1 MQFDSLK
8 RRDFITLLGGAAAAW
23 PIAARAQQAA
33 MPVIGFLHPASPD
46 RFADRLRGFRQGLK
60 DAGYV
65 EGENVAI
72 EYRWADNQFDRLPA
86 LAAELVRRQVS
97 VIAALGGPVPAL
109 AAKAATAIIPVVFLV
124 AEDPVR
130 LGLVASLARPSG
142 NLTGSNFFNAE
153 LGAKRLEL
161 LRTLVPGAARVAIL
175 VNPANAQTTETTL
188 RDLEPAGRAMGLQLQ
203 VLNASSSRDIDK
215 AFEALARDRPDA
227 VFVSLDTSFADR
239 RVQLVHLASRHAIPA
254 TYALRDFVE
263 AGGLMSYGTNFVDA
277 YRQAGAYTGRILK
290 GAKPADLPVVQS
302 SKFELVINH
311 QTARILGL
319 TVPQSLLV
327 AADEVIE

>member
-142 NLTGSNFFNAE
+142 NLTGINFFNAE

-203 VLNASSSRDIDK
+203 VLSASSSRDIDK

-263 AGGLMSYGTNFVDA
+263 AGGLISYGTNFVDA